1 MTSGDDDQRWADAH
15 LEDVDR
21 ARPLPKSLAHQ
32 IEAEF
37 EGSRPWYRSGDSE
50 SAGAKLAVLG
60 LVASMVMG
68 LGVWIA
74 NNQQPDTALST
85 GAAAEAVDG
94 APGTADDS
102 SPAPE
107 PATQATPAPAAT
119 LAEACERFRADAY
132 EGIDRGA
139 LAITT
144 GVASFLDDPLLAAPA
159 LAALHG
165 ALGQLRTDAEAV
177 GAPLELNQATARA
190 LERASSAIAGY
201 EAGSNPSVTLGQVS
215 RQLDIVDQQA
225 LGEGV
230 LSCT

>member
-32 IEAEF
+32 IEAEL
-37 EGSRPWYRSGDSE
+37 EGSRPWYRSGDTE

-74 NNQQPDTALST
+74 NNQQPDTALSA
-85 GAAAEAVDG
+85 GAAVEAVDG

-107 PATQATPAPAAT
+107 PTTQDTPTAVS
-119 LAEACERFRADAY
+119 LAEACERFRGDAY
-132 EGIDRGA
+132 EGIDRRA
-139 LAITT
+139 LLITT

-165 ALGQLRTDAEAV
+165 ALGQFRTDAEAV
-177 GAPLELNQATARA
+177 AAPLELTQAAARA
-190 LERASSAIAGY
+190 LERASSAIANY